1 MAFSREITVR
11 MQHVDA
17 AGIVFYPRY
26 FEMVVE
32 TIEHWFADALGFDF
46 HTLHTLRGVAV
57 PTVHIDVEFRRPSRL
72 GDRLD
77 FTLELLKVKRT
88 SLLLAITARSGGE
101 ERMRVRQVLTCTS
114 MGAEMRA
121 VDIPA
126 DLRAAMLPHLV
137 TEAA

>member
-1 MAFSREITVR
+1 MAFTREITVR

-32 TIEHWFADALGFDF
+32 VIEHWFADALGFDF
-46 HTLHTLRGVAV
+46 HTLHTTRGVAV
-57 PTVHIDVEFRRPSRL
+57 PTVQIDVEFRRPSRL
-72 GDRLD
+72 GDRLT
-77 FTLELLKVKRT
+77 FTLDLLKLKRT
-88 SLLLAITARSGGE
+88 SLLLGIAARCGGE

-114 MGAEMRA
+114 IGPAMRA
-121 VDIPA
+121 VEIPA
-126 DLRAAMLPHLV
+126 DLRAAMAPQLV

>member
-1 MAFSREITVR
+1 MAFTREITVR

-32 TIEHWFADALGFDF
+32 VIEHWFADALGFDF
-46 HTLHTLRGVAV
+46 HRLHTTRGVAV

-72 GDRLD
+72 GDRLT
-77 FTLELLKVKRT
+77 FTLELLKLKRT
-88 SLLLAITARSGGE
+88 SLLLGIAAACAGE
-101 ERMRVRQVLTCTS
+101 ERMRVRQVVTCTS
-114 MGAEMRA
+114 MGLAMRA
-121 VDIPA
+121 VDIPD
-126 DLRAAMLPHLV
+126 DLRAAMAPHLV